1 MKVLLV
7 FIDMMRTDLLS
18 VYNQNVKDKTS
29 FDLLLEKIGGCIYT
43 NCYTPAPEDR
53 KSVV

>member
-29 FDLLLEKIGGCIYT
+29 FDLIVRKNWWMYIY
-43 NCYTPAPEDR
+43 
-53 KSVV
+53 

>member
-29 FDLLLEKIGGCIYT
+29 FDLLLEKLVDVYILI
-43 NCYTPAPEDR
+43 AIHQLLILH
-53 KSVV
+53 VV